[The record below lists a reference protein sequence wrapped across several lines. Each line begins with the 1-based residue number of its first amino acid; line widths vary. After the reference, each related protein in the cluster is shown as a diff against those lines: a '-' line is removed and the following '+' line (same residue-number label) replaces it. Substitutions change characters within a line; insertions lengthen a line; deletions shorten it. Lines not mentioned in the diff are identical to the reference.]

1 MKLYH
6 ARPADRLVFCVGRH
20 WTLAED
26 PSGETAG
33 YAYIDIGRTRFIL
46 HDPTPED
53 LQRCISLHVWQ
64 CYLYAAAGYTADRDS
79 PTRIS
84 WRRIATDTGHKVQR
98 AETHGD
104 AAAKKEGKGS
114 KRF

>member
-6 ARPADRLVFCVGRH
+6 ARPADRLVFCVGRR

-46 HDPTPED
+46 HIPKPRPRHSVNYFTKSPGRPLVKNLTKKFSIE
-53 LQRCISLHVWQ
+53 LLTSCIICAIL
-64 CYLYAAAGYTADRDS
+64 
-79 PTRIS
+79 
-84 WRRIATDTGHKVQR
+84 
-98 AETHGD
+98 
-104 AAAKKEGKGS
+104 
-114 KRF
+114 